1 MSSPTAQTNSERE
14 NLLQLL
20 RRTESLYLATLE
32 GVSPA
37 QAGFRPAPE
46 RWCILE
52 IAEHVATTEEF
63 MSRFT
68 VTASPS
74 TEETDLSMDQK
85 IHRFAADRGR
95 RFSAPDGT
103 RPCGRFG
110 SLAEAVATFRNAL
123 QKTIEHLEQTSSDL
137 RRSRVMHPAAGN
149 IDVHQNLLIM
159 AYHPERHAKQIEEI
173 KTSEGYPK

>member
-1 MSSPTAQTNSERE
+1 MSSPTAVNNSERE
-14 NLLQLL
+14 TLLQLL
-20 RRTESLYLATLE
+20 RRTEALYLATLE

-37 QAGFRPAPE
+37 QAAFRPAPE

-52 IAEHVATTEEF
+52 ITEHIATTEEF
-63 MSRFT
+63 MSKFT

-74 TEETDLSMDQK
+74 TEETDLRMDEK

-95 RFSAPDGT
+95 RFSAPEGT
-103 RPCGRFG
+103 RPCGRFD
-110 SLAEAVATFRNAL
+110 SLAEAVAAFRAAL
-123 QKTIEHLEQTSSDL
+123 QKTIEYLQQTPSDL
-137 RRSRVMHPAAGN
+137 RRSRVIHPAAGN

-173 KTSEGYPK
+173 KASEGYPK